1 MKRWV
6 EKLVDQLSFD
16 SESDAASGATETS
29 TARKRKKLDE
39 QINDDR
45 ATLLFVI
52 DTYSKHLFEIENHPI
67 RRVRESF
74 DEISRELIDPA
85 SKADPEKLLFR
96 LRHLF
101 LSYRVDEYTYVRKT
115 VEDFKSILW
124 DFVDQ
129 LGEDSRF
136 EQVADRDLHTS
147 FKELKE
153 AVESESIDVLRSK
166 SREFI
171 DSYVEYTSKRDERRK
186 KKITSI
192 KKNLDTVKRKLVE
205 ADRTM
210 RTDHMTGAFNRKSY
224 DEHLKNQWNL
234 REVSQN
240 AVSLCMLDIDHFK
253 KVNDTYG
260 HDVGDFVI
268 KECVRILHESYGR
281 TSDFVAR
288 IGGEEFAVILQDHN
302 AEHSVKRAED
312 AFARIRKE
320 VFIHQ
325 DKELRFTVSM
335 GIAQLAPGQTVEQ
348 WVKAADLAL
357 YESKQGG
364 RNRWTVA
371 PLSAALKKVS

>member
-6 EKLVDQLSFD
+6 EKLVEQLNFD
-16 SESDAASGATETS
+16 SDSDAGTGASDAS
-29 TARKRKKLDE
+29 SARKRKKLD
-39 QINDDR
+39 QALNDDR
-45 ATLLFVI
+45 ATLLFFI

-74 DEISRELIDPA
+74 DEISRELIDPS

-101 LSYRVDEYTYVRKT
+101 LTYRVDEYTYVRKT

-124 DFVDQ
+124 DFVEQ

-136 EQVADRDLHTS
+136 EQVADRDLHSS

-186 KKITSI
+186 KKISSI

-210 RTDHMTGAFNRKSY
+210 RTDHMTGAFNRKSF
-224 DEHLKNQWNL
+224 DEHIKNQWNL

-240 AVSLCMLDIDHFK
+240 AVSLCILDIDHFK

-260 HDVGDFVI
+260 HDIGDFVI

-281 TSDFVAR
+281 GTDFVAR
-288 IGGEEFAVILQDHN
+288 IGGEEFAVVLQDHN
-302 AEHSVKRAED
+302 SDHAVKRAEE
-312 AFARIRKE
+312 AFARVRKE
-320 VFIHQ
+320 VFVHQ

-335 GIAQLAPGQTVEQ
+335 GIAQLEPGQTVDQ
-348 WVKAADLAL
+348 WVKSADQAL

-371 PLSAALKKVS
+371 PAATPLKKVS